1 VSSNGS
7 HPNFAMRA
15 YVHIDSMQ
23 PEFAAY
29 VGATVQGSP
38 PVAGMAE
45 LWLEVA
51 PANEVFRVMDIA
63 LKAAEVQPATQFIER
78 EFGLLEVH
86 AYDQSAV
93 RAAADAIFAYT
104 GLSPADRAAPQI
116 ASTQVI
122 TNVDPYQAQLI
133 NKMRRGSL
141 IVPGQTLLIMEVE
154 PAAYIALAAN
164 EAEKA
169 AAVQQV
175 QISNVGRFGRYFAA
189 GSESEIEAARLSAI
203 DAIEAAA
210 VGARA

>member
-1 VSSNGS
+1 MTSSDFS
-7 HPNFAMRA
+7 MRA
-15 YVHIDSMQ
+15 YVFIDSMQ

-45 LWLEVA
+45 LWIEVA
-51 PANEVFRVMDIA
+51 PANEAFRLMDVA

-78 EFGLLEVH
+78 EFGLLELH
-86 AYDQSAV
+86 AWSQSSV
-93 RAAADAIFAYT
+93 LAAADAIFDVT
-104 GLSPADRAAPQI
+104 GLTEADRVRPQI
-116 ASTQVI
+116 ASTQVV
-122 TNVDPYQAQLI
+122 TNVDPFQTQLI

-141 IVPGQTLLIMEVE
+141 LVPGQTLLIMEVE

-169 AAVQQV
+169 APISQV
-175 QISNVGRFGRYFAA
+175 FISNVGRFGRYFAC

-203 DAIEAAA
+203 AAIEAAGR
-210 VGARA
+210 V